1 MTTYYEKEELLKVN
15 NVKDMRYEYIDKQRK
30 YVIDTVNKSTDRE
43 AINRLKSLQRN
54 KHKGSVPVDYM
65 DDLLLEELLSKG
77 YKVEHKSTKLFGRF
91 FEVWTISWDLK

>member
-15 NVKDMRYEYIDKQRK
+15 NVKDMRYEYVDKQRK
-30 YVIDTVNKSTDRE
+30 YVIDTVNRE
-43 AINRLKSLQRN
+43 TNKSLQRN

-91 FEVWTISWDLK
+91 FEVWTISWNLK

>member
-1 MTTYYEKEELLKVN
+1 MTTYYEKEELLEVK

-30 YVIDTVNKSTDRE
+30 YVIDTVNRE
-43 AINRLKSLQRN
+43 TNKSLQRN

-65 DDLLLEELLSKG
+65 DDLLLEELLLKG

>member
-30 YVIDTVNKSTDRE
+30 YVIDTVNRE
-43 AINRLKSLQRN
+43 TNKSLQRN

>member
-15 NVKDMRYEYIDKQRK
+15 NIKDMRYEYIDKQRK
-30 YVIDTVNKSTDRE
+30 YVIDTVNRE
-43 AINRLKSLQRN
+43 TNKSLQRN

>member
-15 NVKDMRYEYIDKQRK
+15 NVKDMKYEYIDKQRK
-30 YVIDTVNKSTDRE
+30 YVIDTVNRE
-43 AINRLKSLQRN
+43 TNKSLQRN

>member
-1 MTTYYEKEELLKVN
+1 MTTYYEKEELLEVK

-30 YVIDTVNKSTDRE
+30 YVVDTVNRE
-43 AINRLKSLQRN
+43 INKSLQRN

-65 DDLLLEELLSKG
+65 DDLLLEELLLKG

>member
-1 MTTYYEKEELLKVN
+1 MTTYYEKEELLEVK

-30 YVIDTVNKSTDRE
+30 YVIDTVNE
-43 AINRLKSLQRN
+43 AVDKSLQRN
-54 KHKGSVPVDYM
+54 KLKGSVPVDYM

-91 FEVWTISWDLK
+91 FDVWTISWDLK